1 MVIENKNRKEELL
14 NEIST
19 LLNNK
24 RIDAEKFT
32 SLYAEY
38 LLVELDLPKV
48 EINYKSNTNYFGAY
62 VPYEKNIILNPD
74 KTKNLFQLL
83 NTLAHELNHYKND
96 ISKLAIKRIEGK
108 ESGLPVEAID
118 SNAYALITGGLEEE
132 IDIWALDRTSN
143 NEVRA
148 REFALNTANKFLLEL
163 KEINKNGV
171 FKHTEKIIKYLEL
184 KNKKQKIKEE
194 KIYNNAI
201 IEAKRS
207 YNNAKHIIPILIK
220 HMYNQILYNGQ
231 NFSSEF
237 YKKNKT
243 VAPLLSAYLSIYSSP
258 EILDY
263 IIEKSKE
270 LRDKDALKE
279 CLNNKNTNLNKE
291 QILTIISLLNKNKK
305 ISYEDINA
313 NMPAYSEENKNQIL
327 SEYNKK
333 ISVHERELNN

>member
-14 NEIST
+14 NEISA
-19 LLNNK
+19 LLNNR

-38 LLVELDLPKV
+38 LLVELALPKV

-62 VPYEKNIILNPD
+62 VPYEKNIILNPA
-74 KTKNLFQLL
+74 KTKSLFQLL

-96 ISKLAIKRIEGK
+96 ISKLAKKRIEGK
-108 ESGLPVEAID
+108 ESGLPVETID

-163 KEINKNGV
+163 KEKNKNGV
-171 FKHTEKIIKYLEL
+171 LKHTEKIIKYLEL

-201 IEAKRS
+201 KRQ
-207 YNNAKHIIPILIK
+207 KGPII
-220 HMYNQILYNGQ
+220 M
-231 NFSSEF
+231 
-237 YKKNKT
+237 
-243 VAPLLSAYLSIYSSP
+243 
-258 EILDY
+258 
-263 IIEKSKE
+263 
-270 LRDKDALKE
+270 
-279 CLNNKNTNLNKE
+279 LN
-291 QILTIISLLNKNKK
+291 I
-305 ISYEDINA
+305 
-313 NMPAYSEENKNQIL
+313 
-327 SEYNKK
+327 
-333 ISVHERELNN
+333 